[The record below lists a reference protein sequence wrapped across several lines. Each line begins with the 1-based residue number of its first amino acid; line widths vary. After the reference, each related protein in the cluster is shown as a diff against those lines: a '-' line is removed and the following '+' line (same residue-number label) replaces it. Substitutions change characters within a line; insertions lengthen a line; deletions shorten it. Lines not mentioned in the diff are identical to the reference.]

1 MDDGRDQPATLPVR
15 IISANC
21 PSACS
26 MTTWGDARIGA
37 GASAADDRQGEAFS
51 RQGEVS
57 SGLDSSAWH
66 WDDCK
71 TSPSSARSGLGVAG
85 LAVVF
90 PAAVSAT
97 AGWLTVNRCSTI
109 GDGCALPFSVAFNRV
124 KRHRIRLRQKP
135 APFSPALSALC
146 GLGTS
151 DPVQSRPP
159 QTKQSRPQRVGR
171 FDERLL
177 DTTSPLGYPAHRS
190 LYPTANGLPAPDP
203 AQHAATWRLH
213 RIVRVFWTVPHG
225 PHEEGECAR
234 AAPRRQPQ
242 RMGAR
247 QPVQRNATASPFL
260 APAESPDGF
269 LSAQSLLCT
278 LRSPQPQR
286 QSTHRWAR
294 GYPTQK
300 SIPALSN
307 AASSG
312 WREIHGI
319 MRRAIGSA
327 SNVPG
332 RSFAR

>member
-97 AGWLTVNRCSTI
+97 AGWLTVNRRSTI

-124 KRHRIRLRQKP
+124 K
-135 APFSPALSALC
+135 
-146 GLGTS
+146 
-151 DPVQSRPP
+151 
-159 QTKQSRPQRVGR
+159 
-171 FDERLL
+171 
-177 DTTSPLGYPAHRS
+177 
-190 LYPTANGLPAPDP
+190 
-203 AQHAATWRLH
+203 
-213 RIVRVFWTVPHG
+213 
-225 PHEEGECAR
+225 
-234 AAPRRQPQ
+234 
-242 RMGAR
+242 
-247 QPVQRNATASPFL
+247 TASDK
-260 APAESPDGF
+260 A
-269 LSAQSLLCT
+269 SAKTSTFFPCTVRT
-278 LRSPQPQR
+278 LRSGYVRSGSIAPASNKAVMT
-286 QSTHRWAR
+286 ST
-294 GYPTQK
+294 GGP
-300 SIPALSN
+300 I
-307 AASSG
+307 
-312 WREIHGI
+312 
-319 MRRAIGSA
+319 RRAPSGYNIATRLSSTSITLPNGQRPSSTGSSAARSHLEVAPYCSSVLDSA
-327 SNVPG
+327 S
-332 RSFAR
+332 RAS